1 MHGNACTRHPRDNV
15 RPSDG
20 RCRYCLR
27 EASARYYR
35 SMRESHR
42 LVKALEQQGVSL
54 SVSNAPK
61 VML

>member
-27 EASARYYR
+27 EASKRYYISLR
-35 SMRESHR
+35 DARR
-42 LVKALEQQGVSL
+42 TLRTLERNGVTL
-54 SVSNAPK
+54 SVADQPR